1 MIIRSKAP
9 FRIAFAGGGTDVPPY
24 CDDRGGIVFN
34 ATIDQ
39 YAYVT
44 VTPRADDQFKVQS
57 LDYDVIAKFRN
68 DDDLTYDGE
77 LDLLKATIKNMKA
90 RDELIGR
97 GADIF
102 IHSDV
107 PAGSGLGSSSTVCVA
122 LIGALAEYYR
132 IPYTNYEVA
141 QLAYHIEREDLGIK
155 GGLQDQYAATF
166 GGFNFMEFGADLEVV
181 VNPLRLKEDILNEL
195 HYHLLLVYTGKS
207 RFSDHILDNQ
217 IDRYKAN
224 PAEVVPHYEQLKL
237 MARRM
242 KNAVITGKLHDF
254 GRLLEE
260 AWQNKKQVSTKISN
274 PRIEEVHD
282 AAVAHG
288 AVGGRILGA
297 GGGGHM
303 LFYVDYRRKREV
315 IQALEALDAHVKNFQ
330 FEHAGLQAWI
340 QKGNGPAGTASP
352 ARPNEK

>member
-24 CDDRGGIVFN
+24 CDERGGVVFN
-34 ATIDQ
+34 ATIDR

-44 VTPRADDQFKVQS
+44 VTPRDDEQFKVES

-68 DDDLTYDGE
+68 AEDLEYNGE
-77 LDLLKATIKNMKA
+77 LDLVKASIKNLKQ
-90 RDELIGR
+90 RDTLVKR

-122 LIGALAEYYR
+122 LVGALAEYYR

-166 GGFNFMEFGADLEVV
+166 GGFNFMEFRENLRVV
-181 VNPLRLKEDILNEL
+181 VNPLRLKDDILNEL
-195 HYHLLLVYTGKS
+195 HYHLLLAYTGKS

-217 IDRYKAN
+217 IDRYKTD
-224 PAEVVPHYEQLKL
+224 PGEVVPHYEKLKD
-237 MARRM
+237 MARKM
-242 KNAVITGKLHDF
+242 KDAVITGNLHDF
-254 GRLLEE
+254 GLLLEE
-260 AWQNKKQVSTKISN
+260 AWQNKKQVSEKISN
-274 PRIEEVHD
+274 PRIEEVHG
-282 AAVAHG
+282 VALENG
-288 AVGGRILGA
+288 AIGGRILGA

-303 LFYVDYRRKREV
+303 LFYVDYKKKHQCAR
-315 IQALEALDAHVKNFQ
+315 ALQELGCEIKSFQ
-330 FEHAGLQAWI
+330 FEHSGLQTWI
-340 QKGNGPAGTASP
+340 QK
-352 ARPNEK
+352 